1 MYPKTRKKFLTFSH
15 SLCILFSQ
23 LFQFSFVISF
33 PLLYI
38 IIKVIYNLSLLFYLG
53 CIYHCFTTIFLLT
66 NFLIEENKL
75 LKSKS

>member
-15 SLCILFSQ
+15 SLCILLSQ
-23 LFQFSFVISF
+23 LFQFFFVISF

-38 IIKVIYNLSLLFYLG
+38 IIKVIYNSSLLFYLRY
-53 CIYHCFTTIFLLT
+53 IYHYFTTIFLLT